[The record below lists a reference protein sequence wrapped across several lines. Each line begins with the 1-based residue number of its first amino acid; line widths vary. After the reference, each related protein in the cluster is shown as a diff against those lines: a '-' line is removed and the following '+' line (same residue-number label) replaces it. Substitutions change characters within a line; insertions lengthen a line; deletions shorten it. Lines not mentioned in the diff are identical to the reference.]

1 MGARSSKGL
10 GDVPVGYRLPAET
23 KLKEGKVHLELV
35 TIAQLPSKTS
45 LAICSINLTQLT
57 PYVGQLKHMATIQ
70 MCCNLLVSLPREIG
84 YLSNLTHLDLS
95 KNRLGVLPDTIGL
108 LTKLVELKLS
118 DNQLINLPA
127 SVGLLTNLS
136 TLLVPN
142 NRLRSVPRELGG
154 LASLTTLNLSN
165 NPIRALPAELG
176 QLQFLRRLTLDG
188 CPLLTEEDL
197 AKLDKQHASEPRFP
211 LLPLKE
217 LAARVLVRNH
227 VPVYVNQLPNRVY
240 RFLLS
245 ANTCSFCHGPFFSH
259 ATTRGRLIE
268 KNDVKVPLEYQLC
281 SPHWKDDRE
290 RVSLLFCAPPH
301 RNLSN
306 LNSTTTNQVHPP
318 QAFKVK
324 PNRFNRPKPNPTL
337 LAQILDRTP
346 QLPPKVTL
354 HRRTQ
359 IANRWGSSINVP

>member
-1 MGARSSKGL
+1 QGL

-197 AKLDKQHASEPRFP
+197 AK
-211 LLPLKE
+211 
-217 LAARVLVRNH
+217 NH

-290 RVSLLFCAPPH
+290 RVSLYSALPH
-301 RNLSN
+301 
-306 LNSTTTNQVHPP
+306 TGTYQ
-318 QAFKVK
+318 FKFHNHQ
-324 PNRFNRPKPNPTL
+324 PGSPT
-337 LAQILDRTP
+337 P
-346 QLPPKVTL
+346 
-354 HRRTQ
+354 
-359 IANRWGSSINVP
+359 SI